1 MFFYCNIHKTN
12 WTSCKDVW
20 LEIGLDGL
28 ILLISDIDECALGTH
43 NCPNGYECLNIEGS
57 FRCRQPT
64 CQRGTR
70 FSGATGRCEP
80 INCPRGREAD
90 SLGMCVGVYLYWS
103 IHSIHNHPYYLI
115 YCSIN
120 WLQRFFDFFLMSV
133 YLLFPWITRLTL
145 SSILIGKFYFDLKWY
160 FYVNESTVQCH
171 VFRRI
176 NI

>member
-1 MFFYCNIHKTN
+1 MYFYCNIHKTN

-57 FRCRQPT
+57 FRCRQPA

-80 INCPRGREAD
+80 IKCPRGREAD

-103 IHSIHNHPYYLI
+103 IHSIHNHPYYWI
-115 YCSIN
+115 YCSMN
-120 WLQRFFDFFLMSV
+120 WLQWVSNEFLMSV
-133 YLLFPWITRLTL
+133 YLLFPWLTRLTL
-145 SSILIGKFYFDLKWY
+145 ISILIGKFYFDLKWY

>member
-1 MFFYCNIHKTN
+1 MTEMLWSPMALFFLKLLHTLEPKLNTHTCILLCVFYCNIHKTN

-57 FRCRQPT
+57 FRCRQPA

-80 INCPRGREAD
+80 IECPRGREAD

-120 WLQRFFDFFLMSV
+120 WLQRFFDFFNEC
-133 YLLFPWITRLTL
+133 
-145 SSILIGKFYFDLKWY
+145 ILVIPMNNQVNFD
-160 FYVNESTVQCH
+160 
-171 VFRRI
+171 
-176 NI
+176 